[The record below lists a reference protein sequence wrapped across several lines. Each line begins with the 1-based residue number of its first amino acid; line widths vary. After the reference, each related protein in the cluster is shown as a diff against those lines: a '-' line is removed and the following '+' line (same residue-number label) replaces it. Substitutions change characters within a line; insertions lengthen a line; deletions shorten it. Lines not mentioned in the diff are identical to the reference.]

1 MREEIDGQVRT
12 KGRWDY
18 KGLYV
23 EHSTKADALHVARH
37 LRQADKNEVNA
48 LTEQP
53 HLQVIRDGIHASCP
67 CYTIRLTST
76 GKPCGIFGACKTD
89 HPDRGVVWLVG
100 TDDLLTKSRTFIR
113 HSREWVDEIQSHYR
127 LLYNVID
134 ARNTV
139 HLNWLKWT
147 GFELVQEFEKYG
159 IEKRKFIL
167 FRRYV

>member
-1 MREEIDGQVRT
+1 MREETDGQAKR
-12 KGRWDY
+12 RWDY

-37 LRQADKNEVNA
+37 LRQADRNEVTA
-48 LTEQP
+48 LTQQP
-53 HLQVIRDGIHASCP
+53 PLQVIRDGIDASYP
-67 CYTIRLTST
+67 CYTIRLTRT

-100 TDDLLTKSRTFIR
+100 TDDLLTESRTFIR

-134 ARNTV
+134 ARNEV
-139 HLNWLKWT
+139 HLNWLEWT
-147 GFELVQEFEKYG
+147 GFEHVEEFEKYG
-159 IEKRKFIL
+159 VEQRKFIL